1 MSDEDL
7 TAIARYLKSLPPRN
21 PEDRPHEYNPQ
32 VAEALFRG
40 DDSKTGAALY
50 VDNCAACHR
59 TDGKGYAE
67 VFPALAGNPVVN
79 GGDATSLIHILLV
92 GGTLPSTH
100 QRPSAFTMPPF
111 DWRLSDQEV
120 ADIVTFIRG
129 SWGNRGM
136 PVAASQ
142 VGAIRAEVNQKRD

>member
-1 MSDEDL
+1 M
-7 TAIARYLKSLPPRN
+7 
-21 PEDRPHEYNPQ
+21 
-32 VAEALFRG
+32 
-40 DDSKTGAALY
+40 
-50 VDNCAACHR
+50 
-59 TDGKGYAE
+59 
-67 VFPALAGNPVVN
+67 VN